1 MKFELNIFGDIFTF
15 LFHVSN
21 LLAFLAFL
29 LRDQL
34 KLRAVMAVSLFLQGL
49 YYYALPNGPLF
60 DPLFW
65 KVVSFAANMI
75 MIILVFGGS
84 LDFGIASDLRE
95 LFNKI
100 GVLKPGQFRKLVTPT
115 KRTGPDRNAI
125 LTEGQPTTELHY
137 LLKGEA
143 EIAKG
148 GQTHNVKAGVF
159 LGEVAFLNGTP
170 ASATVRLLDGGECL
184 TWDSQALRELMK
196 SDGNIDIALR
206 GVFNR
211 DLAAKV
217 AASMPIRKP

>member
-1 MKFELNIFGDIFTF
+1 MDLSLNSEAVFST
-15 LFHVSN
+15 LFHISN
-21 LLAFLAFL
+21 LMAFLAFL

-34 KLRAVMAVSLFLQGL
+34 QLRVMMAISFFLQGL
-49 YYYALPNGPLF
+49 YYYALPGGPLM

-65 KVVSFAANMI
+65 KVISFVANMF
-75 MIILVFGGS
+75 MIFLVFGGN
-84 LDFGIASDLRE
+84 LDFGIEADLRE

-100 GVLKPGQFRKLVTPT
+100 SVLKPGQFRKLVSPT

-125 LTEGQPTTELHY
+125 LTEGQPASELHY

-143 EIAKG
+143 EIAKAG
-148 GQTHNVKAGVF
+148 ETHTVKAGVF

-170 ASATVRLLDGGECL
+170 ASATVRLRDGGECL
-184 TWDSQALRELMK
+184 TWESQALRSLMK